1 VVNNSAQRF
10 AGCVR
15 DAHALGLAGPPFLL
29 GFQRLRFPNPIGT
42 GKSSK
47 IVPPMATTWSSS
59 LRPANNVH
67 AARSG
72 QESLAEVIYAPKG
85 CYGPQSVARS
95 AHSFPIFRIS
105 LGSVRASYLTCTP
118 TNVQT
123 PEIPGDPLKRWVP
136 VPTHGDGR
144 RFRAAKSAEGVV
156 IPVKCPGTGRHL
168 KKIDEFPIA
177 GGDVV
182 EA

>member
-85 CYGPQSVARS
+85 VLRS
-95 AHSFPIFRIS
+95 PIC
-105 LGSVRASYLTCTP
+105 GA
-118 TNVQT
+118 
-123 PEIPGDPLKRWVP
+123 
-136 VPTHGDGR
+136 
-144 RFRAAKSAEGVV
+144 
-156 IPVKCPGTGRHL
+156 KCPLISNISNLLGERTGKFSDLHSHKCPNSRDSRRSL
-168 KKIDEFPIA
+168 KKVGSRADSRRWSSIS
-177 GGDVV
+177 GGEVG
-182 EA
+182 